1 MIETLNALL
10 GALLVSFIHVSDKSP
25 FSVTSASV
33 DNSGSVMGTGAKH
46 VDDVVVKTL
55 SSRTPNK
62 ISAGKSQAGF
72 HGGR

>member
-46 VDDVVVKTL
+46 VDDVAVVKTL
-55 SSRTPNK
+55 
-62 ISAGKSQAGF
+62 
-72 HGGR
+72 